1 MKRIIVLITS
11 VAMILALFT
20 FNVSA
25 ASASVSVSNSN
36 PKVNNAVTVTVTV
49 KGNEAM
55 YGTDFSVSYNPEVLR
70 FESGDDA
77 AGGAGVVKIAGGVTG
92 AVNKAYSLKFTAIA
106 SGSSSI
112 SASGGIYY
120 ENSDDSFSGSAT
132 VNVSDES
139 KSTNANLTSLS
150 VSAGVLSPKFST
162 SVTEY
167 NVTVESDVT
176 ECKVYGTTADPDA
189 NISVSGSATLKV
201 GVNKRVVIVTAPSG
215 ATKSYTL
222 TITRKQAETVS
233 KDTTSKVTSSNNTA
247 SKDVTSKVTSSNNT
261 ASKDVTSKDTTS
273 NGTASKDTS
282 DVSSE
287 SQNVSSENTSSTDE
301 GTTAALMTE
310 VNGLPYMVVK
320 DISNIKLP
328 NGFTV
333 TERLYNNET
342 ISVATD
348 INSRFELFYLKS
360 ADSDTAYPYFY
371 DSDSNIFERVQ
382 IITQMDNSYIVSEL
396 PENCSLPDNYIS
408 ANVKIEDISVD
419 CYSNTEE
426 QSADMFYIYC
436 YYNGEFGMY
445 RYDKL
450 EGVLQRYPELKVI
463 ESDET
468 EVVSDGSII
477 DRFAVLS
484 SNAKTIV
491 VCIAIAV
498 LGVIALIVLL
508 IVKLVKN
515 SKTKDYDYSDDE
527 DDFDSVTFN
536 DDYEIA
542 QEDMYENEAEEDSDD
557 AE

>member
-247 SKDVTSKVTSSNNT
+247 SKDVTSK
-261 ASKDVTSKDTTS
+261 DTTS

-408 ANVKIEDISVD
+408 ANVKIEDMSVD

-426 QSADMFYIYC
+426 LSADMFYIYC

>member
-247 SKDVTSKVTSSNNT
+247 SKDVTSK
-261 ASKDVTSKDTTS
+261 DTTS

-328 NGFTV
+328 NGFTA

-348 INSRFELFYLKS
+348 INSQFELFYLKS

-408 ANVKIEDISVD
+408 ANVKIEDMSVD

-527 DDFDSVTFN
+527 DDFDSVTFD

>member
-1 MKRIIVLITS
+1 MKRIIVLLTT

-112 SASGGIYY
+112 SASGGVYY
-120 ENSDDSFSGSAT
+120 ENTDDSFSGSAT

-247 SKDVTSKVTSSNNT
+247 SKDVTSK
-261 ASKDVTSKDTTS
+261 DTTS

-348 INSRFELFYLKS
+348 INSQFELFYLKS

>member
-132 VNVSDES
+132 VNVSDVS
-139 KSTNANLTSLS
+139 KSTNANLSSLRT
-150 VSAGVLSPKFST
+150 SAGVLSPSFSS

-167 NVTVESDVT
+167 TVNVGSNTT

-233 KDTTSKVTSSNNTA
+233 KDT
-247 SKDVTSKVTSSNNT
+247 TSKVTSSNNT

-328 NGFTV
+328 NGFTA

-348 INSRFELFYLKS
+348 INSQFELFYLKS

-408 ANVKIEDISVD
+408 ANVKIEDMSVD

>member
-233 KDTTSKVTSSNNTA
+233 KDT
-247 SKDVTSKVTSSNNT
+247 TSKVTSSNNT

>member
-247 SKDVTSKVTSSNNT
+247 SKDVTSK
-261 ASKDVTSKDTTS
+261 DTTS

-348 INSRFELFYLKS
+348 INSQFELFYLKS

-408 ANVKIEDISVD
+408 ANVKIEDMSVD

-527 DDFDSVTFN
+527 DDFDSVTFD

>member
-1 MKRIIVLITS
+1 MKRIIVLLTT
-11 VAMILALFT
+11 VAMVLALFT

-247 SKDVTSKVTSSNNT
+247 SKDVTSK
-261 ASKDVTSKDTTS
+261 DTTS

-348 INSRFELFYLKS
+348 INSQFELFYLKS

>member
-1 MKRIIVLITS
+1 MKRIIVLLTT
-11 VAMILALFT
+11 VAMVLALFT

-247 SKDVTSKVTSSNNT
+247 SKDVTSK
-261 ASKDVTSKDTTS
+261 DTTS

-348 INSRFELFYLKS
+348 INSQFELFYLKS

-408 ANVKIEDISVD
+408 ANVKIEDMSVD

-527 DDFDSVTFN
+527 DDFDSVTFD

>member
-92 AVNKAYSLKFTAIA
+92 AVNKAFSLKFTAIA

-247 SKDVTSKVTSSNNT
+247 SKDVTSK
-261 ASKDVTSKDTTS
+261 DTTS
-273 NGTASKDTS
+273 NVTASKDTS

-328 NGFTV
+328 NGFTA

-348 INSRFELFYLKS
+348 SNSQFELFYLKS

-408 ANVKIEDISVD
+408 ANVKIEDMSVD

>member
-222 TITRKQAETVS
+222 TIPRKQAETVS
-233 KDTTSKVTSSNNTA
+233 KDT
-247 SKDVTSKVTSSNNT
+247 TSKVTSSNNT

-408 ANVKIEDISVD
+408 ANVKIEDMSVD

>member
-247 SKDVTSKVTSSNNT
+247 SKDVTSK
-261 ASKDVTSKDTTS
+261 DTTS
-273 NGTASKDTS
+273 NGTASK
-282 DVSSE
+282 
-287 SQNVSSENTSSTDE
+287 NTSSTDE

-328 NGFTV
+328 NGFTA

-348 INSRFELFYLKS
+348 INSQFELFYLKS

-491 VCIAIAV
+491 VCITIAV

>member
-55 YGTDFSVSYNPEVLR
+55 YGTDFSVSYNPDVLR

-247 SKDVTSKVTSSNNT
+247 SKDVTSK
-261 ASKDVTSKDTTS
+261 DTTS

-348 INSRFELFYLKS
+348 NNSQFELFYLKS

>member
-247 SKDVTSKVTSSNNT
+247 SKDVTSK
-261 ASKDVTSKDTTS
+261 DTTS

-348 INSRFELFYLKS
+348 INSQFELFYLKS

-408 ANVKIEDISVD
+408 ANVKIEDMSVD

>member
-25 ASASVSVSNSN
+25 ASASVSISNSN

-247 SKDVTSKVTSSNNT
+247 SKDVTSK
-261 ASKDVTSKDTTS
+261 DTTS

-348 INSRFELFYLKS
+348 INSQFELFYLKS

>member
-247 SKDVTSKVTSSNNT
+247 SKDVTSK
-261 ASKDVTSKDTTS
+261 DTTS

-408 ANVKIEDISVD
+408 ANVKIEDMSVD

>member
-247 SKDVTSKVTSSNNT
+247 SKDVTSK
-261 ASKDVTSKDTTS
+261 DTTS

-348 INSRFELFYLKS
+348 INSQFELFYLKS

-527 DDFDSVTFN
+527 DDFDSVTFD

>member
-247 SKDVTSKVTSSNNT
+247 SKDVTSK
-261 ASKDVTSKDTTS
+261 DTTS

-348 INSRFELFYLKS
+348 INSQFELFYLKS

-515 SKTKDYDYSDDE
+515 SKTKDYDYLDDE
-527 DDFDSVTFN
+527 DDFDSVTFD

>member
-247 SKDVTSKVTSSNNT
+247 SKDVTSK
-261 ASKDVTSKDTTS
+261 DTTS

-348 INSRFELFYLKS
+348 INSQFELFYLKS

>member
-150 VSAGVLSPKFST
+150 VSAGVLSPEFST

-233 KDTTSKVTSSNNTA
+233 KDT
-247 SKDVTSKVTSSNNT
+247 TSKVTSSNNT

-527 DDFDSVTFN
+527 DDFDSVTFD

>member
-1 MKRIIVLITS
+1 MKRIIVLLTT
-11 VAMILALFT
+11 VAMVLALFT

-36 PKVNNAVTVTVTV
+36 PKVNNALTVTVTV

-247 SKDVTSKVTSSNNT
+247 SKDVTSK
-261 ASKDVTSKDTTS
+261 DTTS

-348 INSRFELFYLKS
+348 INSQFELFYLKS

-527 DDFDSVTFN
+527 DDFDSVTFD

>member
-49 KGNEAM
+49 KGSEAM
-55 YGTDFSVSYNPEVLR
+55 YSTEFFVKYNPDVLR

-132 VNVSDES
+132 VNVSDVS
-139 KSTNANLTSLS
+139 KSTNANLSSLRT
-150 VSAGVLSPKFST
+150 SAGVLSPSFSS

-167 NVTVESDVT
+167 TVNVGSNTT

-247 SKDVTSKVTSSNNT
+247 SKDVTSK
-261 ASKDVTSKDTTS
+261 DTTS
-273 NGTASKDTS
+273 NGTASK
-282 DVSSE
+282 
-287 SQNVSSENTSSTDE
+287 NTSSTDE

-328 NGFTV
+328 NGFTA

-348 INSRFELFYLKS
+348 INSQFELFYLKS

-408 ANVKIEDISVD
+408 ANVKIEDMSVD

-527 DDFDSVTFN
+527 DDFDSVTFD